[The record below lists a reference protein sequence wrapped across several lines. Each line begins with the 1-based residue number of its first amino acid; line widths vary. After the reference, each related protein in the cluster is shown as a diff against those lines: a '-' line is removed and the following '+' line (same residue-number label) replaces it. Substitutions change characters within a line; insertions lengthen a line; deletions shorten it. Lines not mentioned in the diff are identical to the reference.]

1 MKKAIALIITAVL
14 LLSLCSCSD
23 KPEQKKSSETK
34 AAETTAPETTT
45 EAKKVETL
53 NGIDVS
59 AYSGD
64 IDWSGVKT
72 DFVMVRLGG
81 RGYGDS
87 GTLYADDNAAENLRN
102 AKANGIRIG
111 AYFYSQAI
119 NEDEAREAADSAL
132 GLLGDIKLDLYL
144 AYDFEYIKDDDART
158 DKITVQQRK
167 KITDAFCERIAENGV
182 EPMVYGYA
190 EDFGEGFDTGYPIW
204 LADYEGKSDVKYT
217 MLQTSNEGKVDGIEG
232 SVDTD
237 ILRIEN

>member
-119 NEDEAREAADSAL
+119 NEDEAREEADYAL
-132 GLLGDIKLDLYL
+132 GLLGEIKLDLYL

-167 KITDAFCERIAENGV
+167 KITDAFCGRIAENGV

-232 SVDTD
+232 SMGTD
-237 ILRIEN
+237 VLRIEN

>member
-119 NEDEAREAADSAL
+119 NEDEAREEADYAL
-132 GLLGDIKLDLYL
+132 GLLGEIKLDLYL

-167 KITDAFCERIAENGV
+167 KITDAFCGRIAENGV

-190 EDFGEGFDTGYPIW
+190 EDFEKGFDTGYPIW

>member
-87 GTLYADDNAAENLRN
+87 GTLYADDKASENLRN

-119 NEDEAREAADSAL
+119 NEDEAREEADYAL

-167 KITDAFCERIAENGV
+167 KITDAFCGRIAENGV

-190 EDFGEGFDTGYPIW
+190 EDFEKGFDTGYPIW

>member
-87 GTLYADDNAAENLRN
+87 GTLYADDKAAENLRN

-119 NEDEAREAADSAL
+119 NEDEAREEADYAL

-167 KITDAFCERIAENGV
+167 KITDAFCGRIAENGV

>member
-64 IDWSGVKT
+64 IDWSGVNT

-87 GTLYADDNAAENLRN
+87 GTLYADDKAAENLRN

-119 NEDEAREAADSAL
+119 NEDEAREEADYAL

-158 DKITVQQRK
+158 DKITVEQRK

>member
-64 IDWSGVKT
+64 IDWSGVNT

-87 GTLYADDNAAENLRN
+87 GTLYADDKAAENLRN

-119 NEDEAREAADSAL
+119 NEDEAREEADYAL
-132 GLLGDIKLDLYL
+132 GLLGEIKLDLYL

-158 DKITVQQRK
+158 DKITVEQRK
-167 KITDAFCERIAENGV
+167 KITDAFCGRIAENGV

-190 EDFGEGFDTGYPIW
+190 EDFEEGFDMSYPIW